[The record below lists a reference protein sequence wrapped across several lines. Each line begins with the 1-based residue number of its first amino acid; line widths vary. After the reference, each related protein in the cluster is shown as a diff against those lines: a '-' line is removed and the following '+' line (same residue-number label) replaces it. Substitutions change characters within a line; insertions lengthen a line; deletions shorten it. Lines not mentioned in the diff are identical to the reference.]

1 MKKKIKRIL
10 IGIIITVPILILAFN
25 INKGMVNNREVE
37 SLLSSGEGLIKNNK
51 YDEAE
56 EEYKKALQIKDN
68 KSIQD
73 KIVELNNKKSN
84 SNNILKEVDSLIE
97 GQKVEEAIS
106 KLKEVSYK
114 SEDMDYEV
122 YKLQTKAERK
132 REEIAKE
139 KERLRIEEIMNK
151 QRAEA
156 EQARIAGQL
165 MIEKQNKALNGT
177 NSSTSIGTSTS
188 PSNNAVSP
196 PKSQPTR
203 RTECLATAEDI
214 EYNLTNNYEP
224 NKLVHKIEVNGKTLN
239 ISANKVDIVPIK
251 GYLPYT
257 RFLKAGVKHLASIR
271 SDLNL
276 EKLKFYGYDADGS
289 FYLNVIDNKTVVY
302 SCEFSLYSDQI
313 LSYYSNK

>member
-1 MKKKIKRIL
+1 MNKKIKKVL
-10 IGIIITVPILILAFN
+10 IGIIIAVPIIVLAFN
-25 INKGMVNNREVE
+25 INKNIANNRQVE
-37 SLLSSGEGLIKNNK
+37 TLLASGEGLIKNNK

-56 EEYKKALQIKDN
+56 EKYKKALQLKN
-68 KSIQD
+68 SKSIQN
-73 KIVELNNKKSN
+73 KIDDLNSKKLS
-84 SNNILKEVDSLIE
+84 SGSILKEADTLIE
-97 GQKVEEAIS
+97 GKKVEEAIS

-132 REEIAKE
+132 REEIEKE
-139 KERLRIEEIMNK
+139 KERLRIEEIMNR

-165 MIEKQNKALNGT
+165 MVEKQNKALNAT
-177 NSSTSIGTSTS
+177 NSSTSIGASS
-188 PSNNAVSP
+188 SNNTVSSP
-196 PKSQPTR
+196 NSQPTR
-203 RTECLATAEDI
+203 RTESLATAEGI

-276 EKLKFYGYDADGS
+276 EKLKFYGYDVDGS
-289 FYLNVIDNKTVVY
+289 FYLEVYDNKTIVY
-302 SCEFSLYSDQI
+302 SCEFSLYLDKIQ
-313 LSYYSNK
+313 SYYSNK